1 MSSRCNIINISMLFL
16 FHFVIVYSE
25 LKQGTNLCKI
35 CDRSTP
41 KPLNSSKSKNK
52 CFRYGT
58 YDVFCHPDL
67 LAINRKENFKINECE
82 SFFSI
87 NLPHSPNTKCDI
99 NIYDNHGIIQDIIT
113 VSDDGNFISTN
124 NTWYVKPQ
132 EKSGSLNFG
141 IAKRIKS
148 RKYFEGRK

>member
-1 MSSRCNIINISMLFL
+1 MSSCCNVINISMLFL
-16 FHFVIVYSE
+16 FHFVMVYSVFS
-25 LKQGTNLCKI
+25 QGTNLCKI
-35 CDRSTP
+35 CDRSSP

-52 CFRYGT
+52 CYRYGT

-67 LAINRKENFKINECE
+67 LSINRKENFKINECE

-87 NLPHSPNTKCDI
+87 NLPRAPHNKCRI
-99 NIYDNHGIIQDIIT
+99 NIYDNHGNIQDIVT
-113 VSDDGNFISTN
+113 VSENASFSSTN
-124 NTWYVKPQ
+124 NSWYVKPQ
-132 EKSGSLNFG
+132 KKSDSSNFG